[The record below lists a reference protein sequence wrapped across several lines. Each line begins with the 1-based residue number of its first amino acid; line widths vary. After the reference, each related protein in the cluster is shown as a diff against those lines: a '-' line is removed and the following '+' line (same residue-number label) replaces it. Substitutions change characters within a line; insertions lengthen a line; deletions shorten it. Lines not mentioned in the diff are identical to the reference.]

1 MHLCA
6 MVTVTLTVCTS
17 VLQTEELFFPE
28 FEFGGPPFKSA
39 RIARKYAE
47 CSPSSL
53 VADWTTPCLVIHG
66 GKDFRLG
73 EAEGLSTFTALQRQ
87 GIPSEL
93 LYFPTE
99 NHWVLSP
106 PNSVVCASNLPSF
119 PTHYCA
125 FCGCVRLSFAI
136 ARRAR

>member
-1 MHLCA
+1 M
-6 MVTVTLTVCTS
+6 
-17 VLQTEELFFPE
+17 
-28 FEFGGPPFKSA
+28 
-39 RIARKYAE
+39 
-47 CSPSSL
+47 
-53 VADWTTPCLVIHG
+53 ADWTTPTLVIHG

-106 PNSVVCASNLPSF
+106 PNSIVCASQLPIH
-119 PTHYCA
+119 PH
-125 FCGCVRLSFAI
+125 
-136 ARRAR
+136 

>member
-1 MHLCA
+1 M
-6 MVTVTLTVCTS
+6 MVTMTLNVHTS
-17 VLQTEELFFPE
+17 VSKTEELFFPE
-28 FEFGGPPFKSA
+28 FEFGGPPFKSPK
-39 RIARKYAE
+39 IARRYAE

-53 VADWTTPCLVIHG
+53 VSDWTTPCLVIHG

-106 PNSVVCASNLPSF
+106 PNSIVCASQLSILP
-119 PTHYCA
+119 TC
-125 FCGCVRLSFAI
+125 I
-136 ARRAR
+136 ARFMILLT

>member
-1 MHLCA
+1 MNTKGVSA
-6 MVTVTLTVCTS
+6 
-17 VLQTEELFFPE
+17 
-28 FEFGGPPFKSA
+28 GGPPFKSA
-39 RIARKYAE
+39 AIARRYAE

-53 VADWTTPCLVIHG
+53 VGEWRTPTLVIHG

-87 GIPSEL
+87 GVPSEL

-106 PNSVVCASNLPSF
+106 PNSIICASPPRLRGRRRLYFARTYHPTTGICASQRRQQQAGSPRFAVPVSSCYLP
-119 PTHYCA
+119 P
-125 FCGCVRLSFAI
+125 
-136 ARRAR
+136 